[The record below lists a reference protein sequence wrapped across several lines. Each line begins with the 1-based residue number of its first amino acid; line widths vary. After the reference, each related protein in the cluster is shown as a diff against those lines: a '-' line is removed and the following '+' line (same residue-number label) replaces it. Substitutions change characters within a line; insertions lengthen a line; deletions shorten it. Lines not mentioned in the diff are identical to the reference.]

1 MKLQKSESKVSDW
14 LKENGE
20 KETAEFV
27 EYSLQ
32 LAETIREGKRVHE
45 LSDKA
50 IAEKLGETEDQVK
63 KWQTGF
69 HNFTIRELIR
79 LGMIF
84 YEIE

>member
-1 MKLQKSESKVSDW
+1 MKLQKSKVNISDW
-14 LKENGE
+14 LEENGE
-20 KETAEFV
+20 KETARFV

-32 LAETIREGKRVHE
+32 MAETIREGKRLHE
-45 LSDKA
+45 ITDKE
-50 IAEKLGETEDQVK
+50 IAKKLGETEEQVK

>member
-1 MKLQKSESKVSDW
+1 MKSQESKNNVGSW
-14 LKENGE
+14 LEENGE
-20 KETAEFV
+20 RETAEFV

-45 LSDKA
+45 LTDKE
-50 IAEKLGETEDQVK
+50 IAEKLGETEEQVK

-84 YEIE
+84 YDIE